1 MTIHD
6 PDMTW
11 DKPDTPVPNSL
22 NTDGAIGSSLE
33 EESAFGETRDT
44 GLPPS
49 ARKVLYRLLTH
60 RFILRARRGV
70 DEDWNTL
77 LTYREELT
85 DRLTDLFFDL
95 TINLEE
101 GVAFKRRTDGENIPS
116 GLIRQERHLGRE
128 ASFLLLFLRQEAAH
142 TDPEEDTLIT
152 YDQGAEFLRPYRPAG
167 DTDDARFTRQV
178 AAAIRQLED
187 LKLLKQDRDADYL
200 YTVSPAVAALI
211 GIEQVTELQ
220 AAYARALSTSED
232 DLGSDDPDPS
242 GSEPDVAAVEGE
254 VDA

>member
-6 PDMTW
+6 PATTW
-11 DKPDTPVPNSL
+11 DNLQTPDPDSP
-22 NTDGAIGSSLE
+22 NTDGAGERSLD

-44 GLPPS
+44 GLPPA
-49 ARKVLYRLLTH
+49 ARKVLYRLLTQ

-70 DEDWNTL
+70 DEDWSTL
-77 LTYREELT
+77 LTYQEELT
-85 DRLTDLFFDL
+85 VRLADLFFDL

-101 GVAFKRRTDGENIPS
+101 GVAFKRRTEGENVPS

-152 YDQGAEFLRPYRPAG
+152 RDQATEFLRPYRQSG
-167 DTDDARFTRQV
+167 NTDDARFTSHV
-178 AAAIRQLED
+178 TTAIRQLED

-200 YTVSPAVAALI
+200 YTVSPAVPALI
-211 GIEQVTELQ
+211 GIEEVTELE
-220 AAYARALSTSED
+220 ASYTRALATAGD
-232 DLGSDDPDPS
+232 DDPGS
-242 GSEPDVAAVEGE
+242 GDGEREDTSVEGE